1 MKKSLITLFAL
12 AFTLMF
18 GLVHVA
24 SAEKHMAPAGKAE
37 AKKEQKADKAVT
49 KACKDMKAGDVVTV
63 NGKEVT
69 CPEKKKMKKKST
81 EKKAA
86 PAKPAT
92 PAEPAKK

>member
-24 SAEKHMAPAGKAE
+24 SAMKHEGPAGKAE
-37 AKKEQKADKAVT
+37 PKKEQKADKAVT

-81 EKKAA
+81 EKKAT
-86 PAKPAT
+86 PATPAT